1 MKNTIINEPHVRIV
15 WRLSKLPTVDEL
27 LKLVDSKLIT
37 QEDAKEILFNL
48 ETIEDRDTK
57 SLQSEIKFLRELVQK
72 LSTNRSQIITTIKEI
87 EVPYKRWDWYRPYCN
102 WTTID
107 LGNCTTANHID
118 GIASAGTC
126 IVHADATLASFSDIK
141 TF

>member
-1 MKNTIINEPHVRIV
+1 MKTKLV
-15 WRLSKLPTVDEL
+15 WRLGNRPTVEDINTLISTTIITKDE
-27 LKLVDSKLIT
+27 
-37 QEDAKEILFNL
+37 AREILFNS
-48 ETIEDRDTK
+48 ETDEDRDKK

-72 LSTNRSQIITTIKEI
+72 LSTNRSQIITTIKEV

-107 LGNCTTANHID
+107 LGNCTTTDYGH
-118 GIASAGTC
+118 GIPSAGTC

>member
-87 EVPYKRWDWYRPYCN
+87 EVPYKRWDWYRPYGT

-107 LGNCTTANHID
+107 LGNCTTADYVN
-118 GIASAGTC
+118 GMLSNGTYA
-126 IVHADATLASFSDIK
+126 VNTSSSFSDIK